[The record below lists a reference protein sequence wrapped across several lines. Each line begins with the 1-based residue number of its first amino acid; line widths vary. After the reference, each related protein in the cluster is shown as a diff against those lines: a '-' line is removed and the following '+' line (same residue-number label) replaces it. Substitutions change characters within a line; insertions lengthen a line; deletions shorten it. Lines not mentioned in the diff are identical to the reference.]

1 MAVTFVAAVLL
12 LLWHYRLLRDE
23 LHARER
29 AQKIAAAAAN
39 TAVEAERKAH
49 GSEAAAL
56 ASQNAARRLNAR
68 LLQLRDDE
76 RRKFSREL
84 HDSIGQYLAAAKMM
98 LESSSNKR
106 ETDPRH
112 AECVNLLDQAIKETR
127 TISHLL
133 HPSGLDEVGFT
144 IAATSY
150 AEGFAQRSGLQLDIR
165 ISEPAKRLPREVEI
179 ALFRVLQEALTNI
192 HRHSKSACAEVT
204 FEPAPENVELKIRDT
219 GVGIPKDIL
228 DRFHSSSTSGVGL
241 AGMRE
246 RIRELGG
253 KFEVESSNEG
263 TCVCVVVP
271 LTADQAFAADPG

>member
-1 MAVTFVAAVLL
+1 M
-12 LLWHYRLLRDE
+12 
-23 LHARER
+23 
-29 AQKIAAAAAN
+29 
-39 TAVEAERKAH
+39 
-49 GSEAAAL
+49 
-56 ASQNAARRLNAR
+56 
-68 LLQLRDDE
+68 
-76 RRKFSREL
+76 
-84 HDSIGQYLAAAKMM
+84 
-98 LESSSNKR
+98 
-106 ETDPRH
+106 
-112 AECVNLLDQAIKETR
+112 
-127 TISHLL
+127 
-133 HPSGLDEVGFT
+133 
-144 IAATSY
+144 
-150 AEGFAQRSGLQLDIR
+150 
-165 ISEPAKRLPREVEI
+165 EI

-204 FEPAPENVELKIRDT
+204 FEPALENVELKIRDT

>member
-1 MAVTFVAAVLL
+1 MGQKLRGAVLVAVGCL
-12 LLWHYRLLRDE
+12 AIPAFGL
-23 LHARER
+23 
-29 AQKIAAAAAN
+29 AQ
-39 TAVEAERKAH
+39 
-49 GSEAAAL
+49 
-56 ASQNAARRLNAR
+56 
-68 LLQLRDDE
+68 
-76 RRKFSREL
+76 
-84 HDSIGQYLAAAKMM
+84 
-98 LESSSNKR
+98 
-106 ETDPRH
+106 
-112 AECVNLLDQAIKETR
+112 
-127 TISHLL
+127 
-133 HPSGLDEVGFT
+133 
-144 IAATSY
+144 
-150 AEGFAQRSGLQLDIR
+150 
-165 ISEPAKRLPREVEI
+165 PREVEI

-204 FEPAPENVELKIRDT
+204 FEPALENVELKIRDT